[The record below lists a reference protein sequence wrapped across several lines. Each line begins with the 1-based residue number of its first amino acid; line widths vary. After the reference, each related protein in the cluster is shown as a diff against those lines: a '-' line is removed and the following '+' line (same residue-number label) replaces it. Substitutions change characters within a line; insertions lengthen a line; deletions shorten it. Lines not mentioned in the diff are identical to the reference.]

1 MTDEKYYNENQ
12 LIDPSALD
20 LEDVPGRSYR
30 TFDPVPARVDDVCMV
45 EYAHLLFVRINAYDV
60 IGEEY
65 FFIRPY
71 RVGKTSHGELVFIVV
86 ETQTKGG
93 CHVIDQRGE
102 IAGDGFGR
110 SYGVLCPAD
119 AEATLVADL
128 AGLEKYRQSEMP
140 QALYCGRT

>member
-1 MTDEKYYNENQ
+1 MNHERYYNENQ

-20 LEDVPGRSYR
+20 LVDVPDRSYR
-30 TFDPVPARVDDVCMV
+30 TFDPAPVGVDEVCMV
-45 EYAHLLFVRINAYDV
+45 EYEHLLSVRINAYDV

-71 RVGKTSHGELVFIVV
+71 RVGQTSDGELVFIVV

-128 AGLEKYRQSEMP
+128 AAFEKYRQSEMP
-140 QALYCGRT
+140 QAVYCGRT